1 MNKFFKWSIF
11 MKKLLAIALMAVYP
25 LFGDVKSDNA
35 RLLAHL
41 KMVKA
46 EYILKRIPTIEI
58 HKHRPSSSEGEYYK
72 CLFSILH
79 DFYNKSEILQK
90 IITEQ
95 IAQPE
100 FDLICNNIEPVA
112 ELMEKME
119 KLPVR
124 QKMVELIRNK
134 GWDHLHESINIPA
147 KEKQK
152 LLKLFVPI
160 FKKSF
165 RNFEN
170 KVAKMFENG
179 FLDGKD
185 SSEGMKNWFHN
196 FLNHLIC
203 DPHNLGKD
211 WPLLK
216 MVDAKIAELE
226 AQA

>member
-1 MNKFFKWSIF
+1 
-11 MKKLLAIALMAVYP
+11 MKRLLAIAIMIAYS
-25 LFGDVKSDNA
+25 FCGAETSDNA

-58 HKHRPSSSEGEYYK
+58 RKHRPSSSEGEYYK

-100 FDLICNNIEPVA
+100 FDLICNNIMPVA
-112 ELMEKME
+112 EIMEKME
-119 KLPVR
+119 KLSVQ
-124 QKMVELIRNK
+124 QKMAELIRSK
-134 GWDHLHESINIPA
+134 GWEYLHESINISG

-170 KVAKMFENG
+170 KVAKMFEDG
-179 FLDGKD
+179 FLDRKE

-203 DPHNLGKD
+203 NPQILGKD